1 MFVQEEK
8 VLDYKFSK
16 KNNTF
21 ELFDFVT
28 CYVKMEL

>member
-1 MFVQEEK
+1 MFLQEEK

-21 ELFDFVT
+21 ELFASLCGSDQ
-28 CYVKMEL
+28 